1 MMGLKTTSFGSNYGP
16 IGEGRKISNFIKIE
30 SSSYQAHAL
39 HTNQGLRSFV
49 NLIYGLWL
57 SSSAILATMMH
68 YRKGKNVEEELTV
81 DKVPIE
87 NLPKDLLWMKVG

>member
-1 MMGLKTTSFGSNYGP
+1 MELKAHPTRRMHCTQ
-16 IGEGRKISNFIKIE
+16 IKVCV
-30 SSSYQAHAL
+30 L
-39 HTNQGLRSFV
+39 L
-49 NLIYGLWL
+49 LIYDLWL